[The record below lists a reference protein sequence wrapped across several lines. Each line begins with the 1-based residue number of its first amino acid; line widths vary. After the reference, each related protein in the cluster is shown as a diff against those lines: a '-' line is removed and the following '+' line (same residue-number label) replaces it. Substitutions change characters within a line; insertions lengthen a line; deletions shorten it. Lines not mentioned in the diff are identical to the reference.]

1 MSFDFDRVINQRNT
15 HSLKWDAMDSR
26 LGLSHPDMLPMW
38 VADMDFAAPA
48 EVADM
53 LRLIADRGVFGY
65 FGDDRDYKRA
75 VCDWMATR
83 HQFDVDPDWITTSHG
98 VVAAIGT
105 ALHSFSQPDD
115 GVVIFSPVY
124 HVFGNTIRAAG
135 RQVIESPLNLVQG
148 RYEMDLDGLA
158 TQIDAKTK
166 LVILCSPHNPGG
178 RVWSRQELI
187 DLCKFCEAHDLLLI
201 SDEIHLDLVYEGHRH
216 CVTANA
222 YPDIA
227 DRLITLTAAS
237 KTFNLAAS
245 MTGNVMIS
253 NAQLRETFMTTV
265 KGTGSYSPNRVGI
278 EMVTAAYTH
287 GAPWLDSLLPYLKAN
302 RDRFDEAMSRIIP
315 GVRSMK
321 LEATYLAWC
330 DFSETGYSADE
341 VVHRVQDVAR
351 IAINKGPI
359 FGIGGDHWLRFNLA
373 CPRATLEDAIGRLE
387 SAFQA

>member
-15 HSLKWDAMDSR
+15 HSLKWDGMESR

-38 VADMDFAAPA
+38 VADMDFAAPPAVA
-48 EVADM
+48 ET

-75 VCDWMATR
+75 VCNWMATR
-83 HQFDVDPDWITTSHG
+83 HNFDVDPDWITTSHG

-105 ALHSFSQPDD
+105 ALHSFTQPGD
-115 GVVIFSPVY
+115 GIVVFSPVY
-124 HVFGNTIRAAG
+124 HAFGSTIRAAG
-135 RQVIESPLNLVQG
+135 RQMLESQMKLVQG
-148 RYEMDLDGLA
+148 RYEMDLDQLA
-158 TQIDAKTK
+158 TQIDDNTK
-166 LVILCSPHNPGG
+166 IVILCSPHNPGG

-187 DLCKFCEAHDLLLI
+187 DLCKFCETHDLLLI
-201 SDEIHLDLVYEGHRH
+201 ADEIHHDLVYEGHQH
-216 CVTANA
+216 WITANA
-222 YPDIA
+222 YPAVA

-253 NAQLRETFMTTV
+253 NPQLRETFMNTV
-265 KGTGSYSPNRVGI
+265 KGTGSSSVNRVGI

-287 GAPWLDSLLPYLKAN
+287 GAEWLDALLPYLQAN
-302 RDRFDEAMSRIIP
+302 CDRFDEAMARIVP

-330 DFSETGYSADE
+330 DFSETGYTAEDA
-341 VVHRVQDVAR
+341 VDQVQNVAR
-351 IAINKGPI
+351 IAVNKGPV
-359 FGIGGDHWLRFNLA
+359 FGDGGDSWIRFNIA
-373 CPRATLEDAIGRLE
+373 CPRATLDEAINRLAT
-387 SAFQA
+387 AFKA